1 MHDVATAAARS
12 PLYVTRRCERWSRDR
27 HDEATDAIAFEPTGE
42 VIVAS
47 GAKGGKDATA
57 RLRKV
62 VSEYSEQVNAD
73 LKQREADEERAVEQK
88 IADLSSGADETLQHE
103 RAGLQEQAQGLKDE
117 LRARRDQLEAIK
129 PMLTLGEIGC
139 ESHA

>member
-1 MHDVATAAARS
+1 
-12 PLYVTRRCERWSRDR
+12 
-27 HDEATDAIAFEPTGE
+27 

-47 GAKGGKDATA
+47 GDKGGKDATA

-73 LKQREADEERAVEQK
+73 LQAARGRRGARGRAEDRRPLDGV
-88 IADLSSGADETLQHE
+88 DETLQHE

-129 PMLTLGEIGC
+129 PMLTLG
-139 ESHA
+139 